1 MLEWP
6 ANYPKRLL
14 QQAGGRIRGHG
25 GWFLRSRG
33 GKLISFGLNFMSD
46 CRRGRDLLV
55 IRHVLLSQS
64 IPRVLQLAGNVHLP
78 PGGLNRPTPPRTKS
92 GYIFQLPNKKKNST
106 EH

>member
-14 QQAGGRIRGHG
+14 QPAGGRIRGDG
-25 GWFLRSRG
+25 CWLLRARG
-33 GKLISFGLNFMSD
+33 SKLISFGLNFMSD

-92 GYIFQLPNKKKNST
+92 GYIFQLPNKKKQ
-106 EH
+106 H